1 VVVLVEALPVRSA
14 GWLPQIGHR
23 TSRRQVASS
32 GAPDASNL
40 RVWLDGDDIDG
51 TNNST
56 LTNGNTFAGWTNKG
70 SLGGTMAQAVG
81 ANRPTFRTGV
91 GPGGARPAADFDGA
105 DFMLSSLAASAFTF
119 MHDGTGA
126 TIYTVA
132 KTTSSAARTLLATS
146 TGAAANRGI
155 GHRYNTSFSA
165 SYFMS
170 DGVALRI
177 NASSAAA
184 AVTNGSFDV
193 MASTLASAD
202 TPDMSIYVNGTSVAT
217 ADATAFSAADPSN
230 TLAIGANPGGAVAF
244 LGPIY
249 QAMVYAGSHDT
260 ATRAAV
266 LAFLVA
272 KAGVAGYPVV

>member
-1 VVVLVEALPVRSA
+1 VLVEALPVRSA

-51 TNNST
+51 SNNST
-56 LTNGNTFAGWTNKG
+56 LTNGNTFASWTNKG
-70 SLGGTMAQAVG
+70 TLGGTMAQAVG
-81 ANRPTFRTGV
+81 ANQPTFRTGV
-91 GPGGARPAADFDGA
+91 GPGGARPAADFDGVD
-105 DFMLSSLAASAFTF
+105 DFMDSSLAASTFTF
-119 MHDGTGA
+119 LHDGTGA

-132 KTTSSAARTLLATS
+132 KTSLAGARTLLATG

-155 GHRYNTSFSA
+155 GHRYDTTFAANL
-165 SYFMS
+165 YMS
-170 DGVALRI
+170 DGAVLRI
-177 NASSAAA
+177 YALSAINAL
-184 AVTNGSFDV
+184 TNGSFDM

-202 TPDMSIYVNGTSVAT
+202 TPDASVYVNGTSVAT
-217 ADATAFSAADPSN
+217 GDAAAFSSAAPAS
-230 TLAIGANPGGAVAF
+230 TLRLGLNSAGIRPF

-272 KAGVAGYPVV
+272 KAGVASYPVV